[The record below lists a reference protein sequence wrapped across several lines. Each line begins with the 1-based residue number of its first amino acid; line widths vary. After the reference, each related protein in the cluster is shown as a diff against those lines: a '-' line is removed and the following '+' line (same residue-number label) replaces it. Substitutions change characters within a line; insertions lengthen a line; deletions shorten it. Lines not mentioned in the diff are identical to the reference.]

1 MNNKFLKHFL
11 VIGSGTLISMIIGF
25 LTTPIITRVVTPME
39 YGQFSIFTMYSSI
52 ALMVLCLGLDQALVR
67 YFYEKETANYRRA
80 LLFKCLKFPIIGFVI
95 TVIIILFLAFSGILK
110 FELGFSLL
118 ILLGIYTFIQIIY
131 RFSQLLVRLQYK
143 SKLYSMLGIIQ
154 KTVYVIL
161 ALGMIYS
168 QMFSGV
174 MALTVATVIAA
185 LVCLIV
191 SIVAEKK
198 IWNPKKILTSDCT
211 ITQKELVKYAY
222 PYVFSMGIATLFQ
235 YIDKISLNIYCTYE
249 QVGIYSSTMTLVNV
263 FAIIQ
268 TTFNTLWAPM
278 SVEHYTKDK
287 NDVSF
292 YQKGNQ
298 IITVVM
304 FLTGFSLILCKDIF
318 AILLG
323 EKYRE
328 AAYILPFLIFN
339 PIMYTISETTVSGL
353 VFLKKSNMQ
362 VAVSVGACLT
372 NLVGNIIL
380 VPKLGCQGAA
390 ISTGISYIVLFS
402 LRTILSNKYFYI
414 NFHLRKFYLI
424 TLIAVGYAFYNTFVQ
439 FNIVTVIGYIVCVTV
454 LCLLYRDTVRFI
466 LNYSKKMIQNFTKG
480 EFHK

>member
-95 TVIIILFLAFSGILK
+95 TVIIILFLAFSGIFK

-191 SIVAEKK
+191 SIVAEK
-198 IWNPKKILTSDCT
+198 N
-211 ITQKELVKYAY
+211 Y
-222 PYVFSMGIATLFQ
+222 GIQ
-235 YIDKISLNIYCTYE
+235 
-249 QVGIYSSTMTLVNV
+249 
-263 FAIIQ
+263 
-268 TTFNTLWAPM
+268 
-278 SVEHYTKDK
+278 
-287 NDVSF
+287 
-292 YQKGNQ
+292 
-298 IITVVM
+298 
-304 FLTGFSLILCKDIF
+304 
-318 AILLG
+318 
-323 EKYRE
+323 
-328 AAYILPFLIFN
+328 
-339 PIMYTISETTVSGL
+339 
-353 VFLKKSNMQ
+353 KKS
-362 VAVSVGACLT
+362 
-372 NLVGNIIL
+372 
-380 VPKLGCQGAA
+380 
-390 ISTGISYIVLFS
+390 
-402 LRTILSNKYFYI
+402 
-414 NFHLRKFYLI
+414 
-424 TLIAVGYAFYNTFVQ
+424 
-439 FNIVTVIGYIVCVTV
+439 
-454 LCLLYRDTVRFI
+454 
-466 LNYSKKMIQNFTKG
+466 
-480 EFHK
+480 